1 MKDDEMKIGEDIEE
15 NPGESKLRREN
26 KFIPI
31 LIVIIVSITIG
42 LVVFFVILRKRIQR
56 LR

>member
-31 LIVIIVSITIG
+31 LIVIIVSIN
-42 LVVFFVILRKRIQR
+42 KD
-56 LR
+56 